1 MVTTRTIDIHTH
13 ILTQETAALL
23 SQAGAKVTITPDD
36 AESAA
41 LDVGGV
47 VYRPFPT
54 GGFDI
59 ARRLQDMDATGID
72 VHVLSA
78 TPQTYLYKQEAALG
92 ATTSAIQ
99 NDQIAKHIAAHP
111 TRFMGIATLP
121 MQDPKRA
128 ADELTRAMTKLGLRG
143 AMFASNILGKN
154 LDDPSFEPLWAAAEE
169 LGAFMFIHPNN
180 VAGAERLKS
189 YYLVN
194 LIGNPLDTTIAAA
207 CLVFGGVMDR
217 HPRLKVCLAHAGG
230 FMPYQAGR
238 WIHGWRVRPEPKKNI
253 PQAAGHHRRPLPLRH
268 HRAFRRIARLPDR
281 AGGRRPGHAGQRLS
295 LRYGDDGLRR
305 ARARPQDIRRRQG
318 GDPRQPRAKL
328 FFRERPDMDA
338 KTTKR
343 TPVVA
348 VSGLIVEA
356 MSKAGLPA
364 GDAAKV
370 AELMLE
376 ADLTGSD
383 AHGVFRLPQ
392 YVHAAQAR
400 GDQCAPEHQGHAL
413 GAGDRAGRRRQ
424 RHGPSGGRA
433 RGGNRDR
440 TRARNRRRLGRRAH
454 VEPCRRRRR
463 LCRAAAQG
471 RHDRPVCGGRQRQPH
486 AARRRRRAAARHQSA
501 GDRDPGRRGAAAGAR
516 HRHLDRVLRHH
527 QEPPA
532 AGHPVAAELDGRS
545 EKRRGRHR
553 SRSKSA
559 EALLLPMAGYK
570 GAGLALMF
578 GMLAGTLN
586 GALFGRDC
594 IDFNAQ
600 PDAVTNTGQF
610 VVALDPA
617 RFQPIEQFKAE
628 VDRHSRELRA
638 SAALPGESVRLPG
651 EQRAQRRA
659 DRLANGL
666 ALPAELHVELDK
678 MAAELA
684 IKPLA
689 AR

>member
-59 ARRLQDMDATGID
+59 ARRLQDMDATGVD

-121 MQDPKRA
+121 MQDPKLA

-207 CLVFGGVMDR
+207 CLVFGGVLDR

-253 PQAAGHHRRPLPLRH
+253 PQEPATIVGRFLYDTIAHSDESL
-268 HRAFRRIARLPDR
+268 AFLIER
-281 AGGRRPGHAGQRLS
+281 AGA
-295 LRYGDDGLRR
+295 
-305 ARARPQDIRRRQG
+305 AR
-318 GDPRQPRAKL
+318 
-328 FFRERPDMDA
+328 
-338 KTTKR
+338 
-343 TPVVA
+343 V
-348 VSGLIVEA
+348 
-356 MSKAGLPA
+356 
-364 GDAAKV
+364 
-370 AELMLE
+370 ML
-376 ADLTGSD
+376 GSD
-383 AHGVFRLPQ
+383 YPYDMAMMDCV
-392 YVHAAQAR
+392 
-400 GDQCAPEHQGHAL
+400 
-413 GAGDRAGRRRQ
+413 
-424 RHGPSGGRA
+424 
-433 RGGNRDR
+433 
-440 TRARNRRRLGRRAH
+440 AH
-454 VEPCRRRRR
+454 VRG
-463 LCRAAAQG
+463 LKISDADKAAILG
-471 RHDRPVCGGRQRQPH
+471 TR
-486 AARRRRRAAARHQSA
+486 
-501 GDRDPGRRGAAAGAR
+501 
-516 HRHLDRVLRHH
+516 
-527 QEPPA
+527 
-532 AGHPVAAELDGRS
+532 
-545 EKRRGRHR
+545 
-553 SRSKSA
+553 A
-559 EALLLPMAGYK
+559 EALLSA
-570 GAGLALMF
+570 
-578 GMLAGTLN
+578 
-586 GALFGRDC
+586 
-594 IDFNAQ
+594 
-600 PDAVTNTGQF
+600 
-610 VVALDPA
+610 
-617 RFQPIEQFKAE
+617 KA
-628 VDRHSRELRA
+628 
-638 SAALPGESVRLPG
+638 
-651 EQRAQRRA
+651 
-659 DRLANGL
+659 
-666 ALPAELHVELDK
+666 
-678 MAAELA
+678 
-684 IKPLA
+684 
-689 AR
+689 

>member
-59 ARRLQDMDATGID
+59 ARRLQDMDATGVD

-121 MQDPKRA
+121 MQDPKLA

-169 LGAFMFIHPNN
+169 LGAFMFVHPNN

-253 PQAAGHHRRPLPLRH
+253 PQEPATIVGRFLYDTIAHSDESL
-268 HRAFRRIARLPDR
+268 AFLIER
-281 AGGRRPGHAGQRLS
+281 AGA
-295 LRYGDDGLRR
+295 
-305 ARARPQDIRRRQG
+305 AR
-318 GDPRQPRAKL
+318 
-328 FFRERPDMDA
+328 
-338 KTTKR
+338 
-343 TPVVA
+343 V
-348 VSGLIVEA
+348 
-356 MSKAGLPA
+356 
-364 GDAAKV
+364 
-370 AELMLE
+370 ML
-376 ADLTGSD
+376 GSD
-383 AHGVFRLPQ
+383 YPYDMAMMDCV
-392 YVHAAQAR
+392 
-400 GDQCAPEHQGHAL
+400 
-413 GAGDRAGRRRQ
+413 
-424 RHGPSGGRA
+424 
-433 RGGNRDR
+433 
-440 TRARNRRRLGRRAH
+440 AH
-454 VEPCRRRRR
+454 VRG
-463 LCRAAAQG
+463 LKISDADKAAILG
-471 RHDRPVCGGRQRQPH
+471 TR
-486 AARRRRRAAARHQSA
+486 
-501 GDRDPGRRGAAAGAR
+501 
-516 HRHLDRVLRHH
+516 
-527 QEPPA
+527 
-532 AGHPVAAELDGRS
+532 
-545 EKRRGRHR
+545 
-553 SRSKSA
+553 A
-559 EALLLPMAGYK
+559 EALLSA
-570 GAGLALMF
+570 
-578 GMLAGTLN
+578 
-586 GALFGRDC
+586 
-594 IDFNAQ
+594 
-600 PDAVTNTGQF
+600 
-610 VVALDPA
+610 
-617 RFQPIEQFKAE
+617 KA
-628 VDRHSRELRA
+628 
-638 SAALPGESVRLPG
+638 
-651 EQRAQRRA
+651 
-659 DRLANGL
+659 
-666 ALPAELHVELDK
+666 
-678 MAAELA
+678 
-684 IKPLA
+684 
-689 AR
+689 